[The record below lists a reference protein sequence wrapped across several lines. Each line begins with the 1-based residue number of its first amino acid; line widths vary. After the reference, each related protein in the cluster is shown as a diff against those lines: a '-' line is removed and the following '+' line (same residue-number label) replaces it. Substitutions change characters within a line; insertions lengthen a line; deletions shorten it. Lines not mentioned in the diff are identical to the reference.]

1 MVLCNQLVI
10 QNTSKQVT
18 MDRLKNTG
26 LVLILCYKY
35 GENSNGF
42 SLLYE
47 SRFLQR
53 CNTHIPLP
61 VPSWNWKQPI
71 TTCST
76 NEIYCSYIQ
85 DYEEGVGYQMP
96 RDSKTVPIL
105 TLETSIWYRLWILDT
120 QGKIHNYKNI
130 YRIKSILSLW
140 LSLSNP
146 LLRSI
151 IGVCSFEINIQNAVS
166 FISYFEACIS

>member
-1 MVLCNQLVI
+1 MSLLRNTCFPMVLCNQLVI

-35 GENSNGF
+35 GEISNGF

-53 CNTHIPLP
+53 CNTHIHLP

-105 TLETSIWYRLWILDT
+105 TLETSICYRLWILDT
-120 QGKIHNYKNI
+120 QGSLCIC
-130 YRIKSILSLW
+130 RILAGRAFHFGGLVYQSH
-140 LSLSNP
+140 
-146 LLRSI
+146 
-151 IGVCSFEINIQNAVS
+151 F
-166 FISYFEACIS
+166 

>member
-35 GENSNGF
+35 GEISNGF

-53 CNTHIPLP
+53 CNIFDDFLLPL
-61 VPSWNWKQPI
+61 
-71 TTCST
+71 
-76 NEIYCSYIQ
+76 E
-85 DYEEGVGYQMP
+85 
-96 RDSKTVPIL
+96 SKSHHP
-105 TLETSIWYRLWILDT
+105 
-120 QGKIHNYKNI
+120 
-130 YRIKSILSLW
+130 
-140 LSLSNP
+140 
-146 LLRSI
+146 
-151 IGVCSFEINIQNAVS
+151 
-166 FISYFEACIS
+166 

>member
-35 GENSNGF
+35 GEISNGF

-53 CNTHIPLP
+53 CNTHIHLP
-61 VPSWNWKQPI
+61 VPSWKWKQPI

-105 TLETSIWYRLWILDT
+105 TLETSICYRLWILDT
-120 QGKIHNYKNI
+120 QGSLCICRILAGRAFHFGGLI
-130 YRIKSILSLW
+130 YQTL
-140 LSLSNP
+140 
-146 LLRSI
+146 
-151 IGVCSFEINIQNAVS
+151 F
-166 FISYFEACIS
+166 